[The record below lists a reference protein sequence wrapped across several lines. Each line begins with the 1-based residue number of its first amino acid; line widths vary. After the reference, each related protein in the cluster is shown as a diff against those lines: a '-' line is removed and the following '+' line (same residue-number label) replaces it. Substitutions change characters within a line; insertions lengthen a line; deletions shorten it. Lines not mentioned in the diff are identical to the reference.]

1 MKERES
7 RNRRASNAKHRKKER
22 ITEICYEEKINL
34 IIIVMSQEQQMIFFP
49 PVRER
54 MRERRTI
61 N

>member
-1 MKERES
+1 MQNIE
-7 RNRRASNAKHRKKER
+7 KKER

-34 IIIVMSQEQQMIFFP
+34 IIIVMSQEQQMIFFTT
-49 PVRER
+49 VRER